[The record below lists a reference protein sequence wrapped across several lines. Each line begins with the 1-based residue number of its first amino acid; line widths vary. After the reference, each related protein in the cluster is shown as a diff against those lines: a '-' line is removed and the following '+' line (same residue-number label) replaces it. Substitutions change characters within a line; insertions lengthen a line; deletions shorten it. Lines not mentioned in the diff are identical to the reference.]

1 MADQSRMKVII
12 TMLTIAA
19 IGWRTPEMCSAEPLL
34 PAVAALAASNTA
46 FACDLYAQLKTQDG
60 NLFFSPYSVS
70 TALAMTYA
78 GARGETA
85 AQMAKTLH
93 FALGQ
98 QELHPVFAALAGQID
113 AVEAS
118 GHVKLS
124 IANAVWPDR
133 AVPLL
138 DVYRTLLKKDYGST
152 VTAVDY
158 VHEGSQAR
166 AQINQWVADKTQ
178 NKIQNLI
185 GAPLDPQTRL
195 VLVNAVYFKGTWAG
209 QFKTNETQTAP
220 FYRPSAKPLQV
231 RMMTQTHTYKY
242 GEWENLQVLELPYA
256 GDEVSMLVLLPS
268 AADGVTNL
276 ESRLSADQV
285 RQWRERLFERKV
297 QVFLP
302 KFNITWGARSLK
314 GDLQALDMHDAFDQ
328 MKADL
333 SGMDGRVHGLF
344 VADVLQKAFV
354 DVNEEGTEAAA
365 TTGVTMRSLAMMVPQ
380 PPPVFRADHPFV
392 FLIQENRTGS
402 ILFMGR
408 IVNPTANGSD

>member
-1 MADQSRMKVII
+1 
-12 TMLTIAA
+12 
-19 IGWRTPEMCSAEPLL
+19 
-34 PAVAALAASNTA
+34 
-46 FACDLYAQLKTQDG
+46 
-60 NLFFSPYSVS
+60 
-70 TALAMTYA
+70 
-78 GARGETA
+78 
-85 AQMAKTLH
+85 
-93 FALGQ
+93 
-98 QELHPVFAALAGQID
+98 
-113 AVEAS
+113 
-118 GHVKLS
+118 
-124 IANAVWPDR
+124 
-133 AVPLL
+133 
-138 DVYRTLLKKDYGST
+138 
-152 VTAVDY
+152 
-158 VHEGSQAR
+158 
-166 AQINQWVADKTQ
+166 
-178 NKIQNLI
+178 
-185 GAPLDPQTRL
+185 
-195 VLVNAVYFKGTWAG
+195 
-209 QFKTNETQTAP
+209 
-220 FYRPSAKPLQV
+220 
-231 RMMTQTHTYKY
+231 MMTQTHTYKY